1 MYYKSNEMN
10 NMRGS
15 NTEKRGKRARVE
27 FGAISIPMPVLEE
40 IDKLIKEYGYWPS
53 RSSFAREACIEKI
66 ERERLKRLKG
76 NS

>member
-1 MYYKSNEMN
+1 MN
-10 NMRGS
+10 NMRDP
-15 NTEKRGKRARVE
+15 NPEKLQLRGKRTRVE

-66 ERERLKRLKG
+66 ERERLKKIKEK
-76 NS
+76 

>member
-1 MYYKSNEMN
+1 
-10 NMRGS
+10 MRDP
-15 NTEKRGKRARVE
+15 NPEKRGKRTRVE

-66 ERERLKRLKG
+66 ERERLKKIKEK
-76 NS
+76 